1 MVRSSAPQASSS
13 GTQALTQRME
23 RRAWSGDMQP
33 VSSMMATTMA
43 APGRMSSTSSAY
55 RMKAAAIEAM
65 AMAVW
70 R

>member
-1 MVRSSAPQASSS
+1 MA
-13 GTQALTQRME
+13 
-23 RRAWSGDMQP
+23 RRAWSGDMHP

-43 APGRMSSTSSAY
+43 APGRMSSTSVAY
-55 RMKAAAIEAM
+55 RMNVAAMEKM